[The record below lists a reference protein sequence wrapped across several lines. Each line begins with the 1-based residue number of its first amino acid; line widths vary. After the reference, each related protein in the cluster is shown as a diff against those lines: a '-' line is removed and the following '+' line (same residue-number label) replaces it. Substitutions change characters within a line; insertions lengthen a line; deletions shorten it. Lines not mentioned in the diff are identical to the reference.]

1 MSETEPTGPTGSS
14 EPVPVESTGPTG
26 SSEPV
31 PVESTGPTGS
41 PFPFPIGP
49 TEPAEPPP
57 PPSIATMEELMASH
71 AVIVAQE
78 ANDRASLAPLL
89 NPTRE
94 GFRPQMFAW
103 AAAGFPGIYV
113 VQSFSFTPP
122 NVCSDGVTRDVMA
135 YTWYLLRTDIGE
147 IIAKIQSLLTGIT
160 VSYSFEGNA
169 LKIHVSRA

>member
-1 MSETEPTGPTGSS
+1 MSDTGPTGSS
-14 EPVPVESTGPTG
+14 EPVVDAESTGPTG

-41 PFPFPIGP
+41 PFPFGP

-147 IIAKIQSLLTGIT
+147 IISKIQSLLTGIT